1 MRTKV
6 WTSLLLFACTCVPL
20 HSSAQSQQPG
30 YAVSVREL
38 SIPPKALHAFE
49 QGIELLAKKDAA
61 GSLAHFQRAILEYSG
76 YYEAY
81 DRMGA
86 ADLKLWRLPE
96 AEQAF
101 RKSIDL
107 SGGQYAHPLLAL
119 GAILDDREKF
129 AEAESVIQKGLDL
142 DPESRTGHYYLALA
156 LFGLN
161 RFVEAENSVH
171 EALRRKTDFPEA
183 YLLLADIHCRE
194 EDYQSIVNDL
204 DEYLKLAPDGPA
216 SARAKAL
223 RESAQG
229 KLVESQNNI
238 ALVQPQH

>member
-1 MRTKV
+1 MRIKV
-6 WTSLLLFACTCVPL
+6 LTSWLLFACMCVPL
-20 HSSAQSQQPG
+20 HSSAQSQQHG

-38 SIPPKALHAFE
+38 SIPPKALRAFE

-61 GSLAHFQRAILEYSG
+61 GSLARFQRAIQEYAG
-76 YYEAY
+76 YFEAY

-86 ADLKLWRLPE
+86 ANLKLWRLPE

-101 RKSIDL
+101 RKSIDV

-119 GAILDDREKF
+119 GAILDDQEKF
-129 AEAESVIQKGLDL
+129 AEAEAVLHKGLVL
-142 DPESRTGHYYLALA
+142 DPESWTGHYYLALA

-161 RFVEAENSVH
+161 RLEEAENSVH
-171 EALRRKTDFPEA
+171 EALRRKSDFPEA
-183 YLLLADIHCRE
+183 YLLLADIHRRE

-204 DEYLKLAPDGPA
+204 DKYLKLAPDGPA

-229 KLVESQNNI
+229 KLAQSQSNM
-238 ALVQPQH
+238 ALVQPQP